1 MRHFSHSTSVKW
13 VCFEDFGQVNIF
25 HYFEPYQITYDILGR
40 FRILPIRILAFLF
53 RYYEIGTIR
62 PKAIGGSKPRVATDI
77 VVGQIRKYKQE
88 CPSIFAWEIKDRLLR
103 DGICANDTVPSV
115 SSYGLLCRI

>member
-1 MRHFSHSTSVKW
+1 MRHFSHSTGVKW
-13 VCFEDFGQVNIF
+13 VCFEDFGQVNII
-25 HYFEPYQITYDILGR
+25 HYFQRYQISYSKLLGR
-40 FRILPIRILAFLF
+40 FSYLYVKMLSFLF

-103 DGICANDTVPSV
+103 DGVCANDTVPSV
-115 SSYGLLCRI
+115 SFYGF

>member
-1 MRHFSHSTSVKW
+1 MGVFRRFWAGKHLSILRTLSNF
-13 VCFEDFGQVNIF
+13 VC
-25 HYFEPYQITYDILGR
+25 QIILGR
-40 FRILPIRILAFLF
+40 FRIVPIRILAFLF

-103 DGICANDTVPSV
+103 DGVCANDTVPSV
-115 SSYGLLCRI
+115 SFYGL